1 LPSAAKPPKGDDP
14 QMIDDPGLD
23 SDLKRRLREVL
34 ERDPITE
41 AELRKVLDEGRVC
54 ASLVRSRLERGE
66 QRLSELVADPE
77 TPLAE
82 LADALRVVNDL
93 RPRLTEL
100 ESTLAELRERAPE
113 YRRSWL
119 TGRPTR

>member
-1 LPSAAKPPKGDDP
+1 MPSAAKRPKGDDP
-14 QMIDDPGLD
+14 RMIDRGLD
-23 SDLKRRLREVL
+23 SDLKERLREVL
-34 ERDPITE
+34 ERRPVTE

-54 ASLVRSRLERGE
+54 ASLVRGRLERGE
-66 QRLSELVADPE
+66 QRLSELVADQE
-77 TPLAE
+77 TPLAD
-82 LADALRVVNDL
+82 LASALRVVNDL

-100 ESTLAELRERAPE
+100 EATLAELQERAPE

>member
-1 LPSAAKPPKGDDP
+1 LPSAAKLQKGDDP
-14 QMIDDPGLD
+14 QVIDPGLD

-34 ERDPITE
+34 ERDPVTE

-54 ASLVRSRLERGE
+54 ASLVRGRLERGE
-66 QRLSELVADPE
+66 QRLSELIADPE

>member
-1 LPSAAKPPKGDDP
+1 
-14 QMIDDPGLD
+14 MIDDPGLD
-23 SDLKRRLREVL
+23 ADLKQRLHEVL
-34 ERDPITE
+34 ARRPVTE

-54 ASLVRSRLERGE
+54 ASLVRGRLERGE

-82 LADALRVVNDL
+82 VASALRVVNDL
-93 RPRLTEL
+93 RPRLNEL
-100 ESTLAELRERAPE
+100 ESTLAELQERAPE

>member
-14 QMIDDPGLD
+14 QMIDPGLD
-23 SDLKRRLREVL
+23 SDLKERLREVL
-34 ERDPITE
+34 ERHPVTE

-54 ASLVRSRLERGE
+54 ALLVRGRLERGE

-82 LADALRVVNDL
+82 LAGALRVVNDL

>member
-1 LPSAAKPPKGDDP
+1 
-14 QMIDDPGLD
+14 MIPRMIDPGLD
-23 SDLKRRLREVL
+23 SDLKERLRDVL
-34 ERDPITE
+34 ERHPVTE

-54 ASLVRSRLERGE
+54 ASLVRGRLERGE

-82 LADALRVVNDL
+82 LASVLRVVNDL
-93 RPRLTEL
+93 RPRLSEL

-113 YRRSWL
+113 FRRSWL
-119 TGRPTR
+119 TGRPAR

>member
-1 LPSAAKPPKGDDP
+1 
-14 QMIDDPGLD
+14 MIDRGLD
-23 SDLKRRLREVL
+23 SDLKQRLREVL
-34 ERDPITE
+34 ERDPVTE

-54 ASLVRSRLERGE
+54 ASLVRGRLERGE
-66 QRLSELVADPE
+66 QRLSELVGDPE

-82 LADALRVVNDL
+82 VADALRVVNDL
-93 RPRLTEL
+93 RPRLSEL
-100 ESTLAELRERAPE
+100 EATLAELRERAPE